1 MTTTS
6 PQAPDRAIAKALERW
21 LRARARAVRAP
32 LTGAVLAG
40 AAAAVLLIGQAWLLA
55 RIIDAV
61 VIHHLGLGQILPLVP
76 PLLGVI
82 VARALVAG
90 LVPLAAF
97 AAAARIRRDLRH
109 ALQTHITALGPAW
122 VGTRRSGDLANTLVD
137 GVDELEKYYAD
148 YLPQRSLMALIPLA
162 MLAAVVPSD
171 WVSALILCL
180 TAPLI
185 PFFMILIGKGTEALN
200 QRQWRSLARMSA
212 HVFDAI
218 EGLTTLK
225 LFNASRQEAATVARI
240 SEAYRSRTMKVLRV
254 AFLSS
259 LVLEFLTT
267 LAIALVAVFIGF
279 RLYYGQMQFLPGF
292 FVLLLAP
299 EFFRPLRD
307 MGNHYHARM
316 AAIGAAER
324 IVDCLETPPPETTG
338 TAPLPKVT
346 RITFDRVGFLH
357 EAGGQ
362 GVREVSFTL
371 NRGECLALAGP
382 TGAGKTTLAQ
392 LTLGFLVPQSGA
404 LRIDGAD
411 LATCAP
417 DAWLRHVAWVPQA
430 PTLFHGTIAENIR
443 LGWPDAPP
451 DAVEAAARAA
461 AAHDFIVAL
470 PEGYQ
475 TRLGDGG
482 EGLSGG
488 ERRRIALARALL
500 KPADVL
506 VLDEPTA
513 ALDPLTAARV
523 IATIR
528 DRARRQAV
536 LLITHD
542 PAAMRAADRILHL
555 DRGRLVAP
563 PTAGEAA

>member
-1 MTTTS
+1 MTTFS
-6 PQAPDRAIAKALERW
+6 ARAPDRDTASASERW
-21 LRARARAVRAP
+21 LRARAHSVRAP
-32 LTGAVLAG
+32 IASAALAG
-40 AAAAVLLIGQAWLLA
+40 TAAAALLIGQAWLLA
-55 RIIDAV
+55 RIIDGV
-61 VIHHLGLGQILPLVP
+61 VIRHHDLGQILPLVP

-82 VARALVAG
+82 AARALVSG
-90 LVPLAAF
+90 LVPVAAF
-97 AAAARIRRDLRH
+97 AAGARIRRDLRH
-109 ALQTHITALGPAW
+109 HLQTHITALGPAW
-122 VGTRRSGDLANTLVD
+122 AGTERSGDLANTLVD
-137 GVDELEKYYAD
+137 GVDEVERYYAD
-148 YLPQRSLMALIPLA
+148 YLPQRYLTALIPLA

-171 WVSALILCL
+171 WVSGLILCL

-185 PFFMILIGKGTEALN
+185 PAFMILIGKGTEALN
-200 QRQWRSLARMSA
+200 QRQWRTLARMSA

-240 SEAYRSRTMKVLRV
+240 SDAYRRATMQVLRV

-259 LVLEFLTT
+259 LMLEFLAT

-279 RLYYGQMQFLPGF
+279 RLYYAQMHFLPGF

-307 MGNHYHARM
+307 MGSQYHARM

-324 IVDCLETPPPETTG
+324 IVGCLETPAPDTRG
-338 TAPLPKVT
+338 TARLQQVT
-346 RITFDRVGFLH
+346 LITFDRVGFAH
-357 EAGGQ
+357 ETGGQ
-362 GVREVSFTL
+362 GLSGITL
-371 NRGECLALAGP
+371 TLARGECLAVTGAS
-382 TGAGKTTLAQ
+382 GAGKTTLAH
-392 LTLGFLVPQSGA
+392 LALGFLTPQSGA

-411 LATCAP
+411 LGSVAL
-417 DAWLRHVAWVPQA
+417 DDWLGHVAWLPQS

-443 LGWPDAPP
+443 LGWPEAPP
-451 DAVEAAARAA
+451 EAVEAAARAA
-461 AAHDFIVAL
+461 VAHDFIATL
-470 PEGYQ
+470 PEGYA

-500 KPADVL
+500 KPAEVL
-506 VLDEPTA
+506 ILDEPTA
-513 ALDPLTAARV
+513 SLDQGTAARV

-528 DRARRQAV
+528 DRAAHQAV

-542 PAAMRAADRILHL
+542 PAAARAAGRILRL
-555 DRGRLVAP
+555 DRGRPVP
-563 PTAGEAA
+563 PPPAGEAA